1 MSSTS
6 NRRERER
13 AQRHRLIL
21 TVARELAEA
30 ESWDA
35 VTTRRLAE
43 RVEYSQPVL
52 YSHFKDKDAI
62 VAAVA
67 EEGFTELAIL
77 LRRARTAARG
87 RDPQRGP
94 RAVCR
99 AYLRFAV
106 EHPALYQA
114 MFVMPTQLKFASD
127 DTPPALLAAFDAFV
141 EALPQDT
148 AEREA
153 RAELLWAAL
162 HGICALSATGRVAAQ
177 GEKTRLDLLINGIA
191 PKDSRSTPSGGQSN
205 AASLSHP

>member
-1 MSSTS
+1 MSFAS

-13 AQRHRLIL
+13 AERRRLIL
-21 TVARELAEA
+21 AVARELAEA
-30 ESWDA
+30 EGWDA

-52 YSHFKDKDAI
+52 YSHFESKDAI

-67 EEGFTELAIL
+67 EEGFTELAVL

-99 AYLRFAV
+99 AYLRFAT

-114 MFVMPTQLKFASD
+114 MFVMPTQLKFAGD
-127 DTPPALLAAFDAFV
+127 DTPTALLAAFDAFV
-141 EALPQDT
+141 DALPQDT
-148 AEREA
+148 AERGA

-162 HGICALSATGRVAAQ
+162 HGICTLSAARRVAAQ
-177 GEKTRLDLLINGIA
+177 GEKTHLDLLINGIT
-191 PKDSRSTPSGGQSN
+191 PKDSRSTSSGGESN
-205 AASLSHP
+205 SASLSHP

>member
-1 MSSTS
+1 VLPSADNPSRGSVGGRGQDSSSTAPAAAMTAAVLPDP
-6 NRRERER
+6 RCGTRVGRGR
-13 AQRHRLIL
+13 GLGG
-21 TVARELAEA
+21 
-30 ESWDA
+30 

-52 YSHFKDKDAI
+52 YSHFKGKDAI

-67 EEGFTELAIL
+67 EEGSAELAEL
-77 LRRARTAARG
+77 LRDARTAAGG
-87 RDPQRGP
+87 REPESGL

-127 DTPPALLAAFDAFV
+127 ETPVALRAAFDAFV
-141 EALPQDT
+141 EALPEDT
-148 AEREA
+148 VGREA

-162 HGICALSATGRVAAQ
+162 HGISALSATGRIPAH
-177 GEKTRLDLLINGIA
+177 GEKARLDLLIEGIA
-191 PKDSRSTPSGGQSN
+191 PSD
-205 AASLSHP
+205 

>member
-1 MSSTS
+1 MSITG

-21 TVARELAEA
+21 SVARELAEA
-30 ESWDA
+30 EGWEA

-52 YSHFKDKDAI
+52 YSHFKGKDAI

-67 EEGFTELAIL
+67 EQGFTELAEL
-77 LRRARTAARG
+77 LGRERAAARG
-87 RDPQRGP
+87 DEPRLGL

-114 MFVMPTQLKFASD
+114 MFVMPTQLAFAAEE
-127 DTPPALLAAFDAFV
+127 TPPALRAAFDVFV
-141 EALPQDT
+141 EALP
-148 AEREA
+148 EGIEGREA

-162 HGICALSATGRVAAQ
+162 HGISALSATGRVPAL
-177 GEKTRLDLLINGIA
+177 GESARLDLLIDGIA
-191 PKDSRSTPSGGQSN
+191 PGGQASRSGGDG
-205 AASLSHP
+205 L

>member
-1 MSSTS
+1 MSITR

-21 TVARELAEA
+21 AVARELAEA
-30 ESWDA
+30 EGWEA

-52 YSHFKDKDAI
+52 YGHFKGKDAI

-67 EEGFTELAIL
+67 EEGFTELAEL
-77 LRRARTAARG
+77 LREARTAAEVSG
-87 RDPQRGP
+87 EPGDGL
-94 RAVCR
+94 RAVCQ

-114 MFVMPTQLKFASD
+114 MFVMPTQLKFASEE
-127 DTPPALLAAFDAFV
+127 TSAPLRAGFEAFV
-141 EALPQDT
+141 VAVPEGLGD
-148 AEREA
+148 REW

-162 HGICALSATGRVAAQ
+162 HGISVLSATGRIPAE
-177 GEKTRLDLLINGIA
+177 GESKRLDLLINGIA
-191 PKDSRSTPSGGQSN
+191 PSDYRPV
-205 AASLSHP
+205 P

>member
-1 MSSTS
+1 MSVTR

-13 AQRHRLIL
+13 AQRHALIL

-30 ESWDA
+30 EGWEA

-52 YSHFKDKDAI
+52 YSHFKGKDAI

-67 EEGFTELAIL
+67 EEGFAELAED
-77 LRRARTAARG
+77 LRKTRAAAERREPG
-87 RDPQRGP
+87 SGL

-127 DTPPALLAAFDAFV
+127 ETPAALRSGFDAFV
-141 EALPQDT
+141 EALPED
-148 AEREA
+148 APDREA

-162 HGICALSATGRVAAQ
+162 HGISVLSATGRVPAHSDTA
-177 GEKTRLDLLINGIA
+177 RLDLLIETIA
-191 PKDSRSTPSGGQSN
+191 PAG
-205 AASLSHP
+205 

>member
-1 MSSTS
+1 MSITR

-21 TVARELAEA
+21 AVARELAEA
-30 ESWDA
+30 EGWEA

-52 YSHFKDKDAI
+52 YSHFKGKDAI

-67 EEGFTELAIL
+67 EEGFVELGEM
-77 LRRARTAARG
+77 LRHARAAARG
-87 RDPQRGP
+87 RGP
-94 RAVCR
+94 RSGLRAVCR

-114 MFVMPTQLKFASD
+114 MFVMPTQLKFASEE
-127 DTPPALLAAFDAFV
+127 TPAALRTGFDAFV
-141 EALPQDT
+141 EALPEET
-148 AEREA
+148 VEREA

-162 HGICALSATGRVAAQ
+162 HGISALSATGRIPAH
-177 GEKTRLDLLINGIA
+177 GEKARLDLLIDGIA
-191 PKDSRSTPSGGQSN
+191 PSD
-205 AASLSHP
+205 